1 MRSKVEKDLAIKLRH
16 QGNSYRQISNILS
29 VSKDVARNLC
39 RKVNENKNKTGPKSK
54 ISKYNQLS
62 IKREVMLLKCNSEK
76 VNSAKIQRNCGL
88 NVSRRTI
95 RRYLSNK
102 LLLKYRKISQ
112 KMVLTNS
119 QKNNRISFIN
129 DWIGKG
135 QDWYKTIFTD
145 EKIFYLDGPD
155 DYKTYVIK
163 NEPISR
169 QKRICGGGKIMV
181 WLMTL
186 PNGLVAYK
194 TFRGTFDSTKYI
206 DLLKNRMLSIIN
218 LNMDQFWLQYD
229 NSRIHTAN
237 VVKHFL
243 EINNV
248 KSVSW
253 PPYSAD
259 LNIVEDVW
267 SMVSEF
273 VYDGYQFQNYKELE
287 DKIARCVLDINKNRR
302 NEILKLYSSIPSRL
316 IKVIMKK
323 GNLWNK

>member
-1 MRSKVEKDLAIKLRH
+1 MRSKVEKNLAINLRNK
-16 QGNSYRQISNILS
+16 GNSYRKISNILN
-29 VSKDVARNLC
+29 VSKDAARNLC
-39 RKVNENKNKTGPKSK
+39 REVNKNKNKTGPKSK
-54 ISKYNQLS
+54 ISKYNELS
-62 IKREVMLLKCNSEK
+62 IKREIMLLKSNAEK
-76 VNSAKIQRNCGL
+76 VNSAKLKRNCNL

-95 RRYLSNK
+95 RRYLSTK
-102 LLLKYRKISQ
+102 LLLKYKTISQ
-112 KMVLTNS
+112 KMILTKC
-119 QKNNRISFIN
+119 QKENRISFIN

-163 NEPISR
+163 NEAMSR

-186 PNGLVAYK
+186 PNGLVAYR

-206 DLLKNRMLSIIN
+206 DLLINRMLPIIN

-229 NSRIHTAN
+229 NSKVHTAKI
-237 VVKHFL
+237 VKRFL

-248 KSVSW
+248 KSVPW
-253 PPYSAD
+253 PPYSPD

-267 SMVSEF
+267 SMMSKF
-273 VYDGYQFQNYKELE
+273 VYDGFQFRNYKELE
-287 DKIARCVLDINKNRR
+287 DKISECVLDINKNRR
-302 NEILKLYSSIPSRL
+302 HEIVKLYSSISSRL
-316 IKVIMKK
+316 MNVITKK
-323 GNLWNK
+323 GDLWNK